1 MKSGLLVA
9 WRIVRHDQ
17 RLLWREINQGSVG
30 LWRTW
35 VPLGILLLL
44 IQVPAIMFFWQLQ
57 NPPLPGLMSVFWVT
71 LSLMMIFGATGRALV
86 LLYEKSDLD
95 LLFSAPQPPYVILL
109 GRLFSIAAGAFVGI
123 GLIVLPVLNAELLR
137 FGPSFLPGILVWA
150 LLALIV
156 AAIGTAL
163 ILGLVRLFGVRRGRF
178 AGQLL
183 AISLAVAPLS
193 VMLLP
198 TVLSPARQK
207 AGLALL
213 PPLIHHPFVES
224 LGRAAQGGLPEL
236 AGLVALAAVVAG
248 ITARLMART
257 FQAGAQEITVN
268 PGARRQRPH
277 RWVEGLLRALIWKEV
292 RLLTRH
298 PMVLNALLPISLLV
312 TVAGVV
318 IVGKTGV
325 RALAPV
331 TIYWSGLVT
340 LQLAVFAAAGEVGWD
355 LVRQSAVAE
364 LRVYVL
370 KAVVTVLLALTPL
383 LVPWIWL
390 AVAGHPG
397 LALLFGFT
405 ALVCGSATAW
415 LGVCTT
421 RPSPRQDVFPQAK
434 GKSLVLQ
441 MAGMTL
447 TMVAAAAVGLVGA
460 DFVGL
465 GLAILGVL
473 LLGALACFTL
483 IEPDLLKAPD

>member
-1 MKSGLLVA
+1 MKIGLVVA

-17 RLLWREINQGSVG
+17 RLLWREINQGTMGV
-30 LWRTW
+30 WRTV
-35 VPLGILLLL
+35 VPLGVLFALIQGPALLL
-44 IQVPAIMFFWQLQ
+44 FWQLKD
-57 NPPLPGLMSVFWVT
+57 PPPPGIMSVFWGIVG
-71 LSLMMIFGATGRALV
+71 LMMMFGATNRSLI

-109 GRLFSIAAGAFVGI
+109 GRLCSIAAIAFVVL
-123 GLIVLPVLNAELLR
+123 GLFVLPVLNAELLR
-137 FGPSFLPGILVWA
+137 FGPRFLPGILVWA
-150 LLALIV
+150 LLALIA
-156 AAIGTAL
+156 AAIGTTL
-163 ILGLVRLFGVRRGRF
+163 VLGLVRLFGVRRGRF
-178 AGQLL
+178 VGQLV

-213 PPLIHHPFVES
+213 PQLIRHPIVES
-224 LGRAAQGGLPEL
+224 LGRAAQGGLVEL

-248 ITARLMART
+248 LAARLMART
-257 FQAGAQEITVN
+257 FQAGAQEITFT
-268 PGARRQRPH
+268 PGARRLRPH
-277 RWVEGLLRALIWKEV
+277 RWVDGLLRALVWKEV

-312 TVAGVV
+312 AVAGVV

-355 LVRQSAVAE
+355 LVRQSAVPE
-364 LRVYVL
+364 LRVYIL
-370 KAVVTVLLALTPL
+370 KTVVTVLLALTPL

-390 AVAGHPG
+390 ALAGHPG
-397 LALLFGFT
+397 LALLSGFT

-421 RPSPRQDVFPQAK
+421 QPSPRQDVFPQAK

-460 DFVGL
+460 DFVAL

-483 IEPDLLKAPD
+483 VEPDLLKAPD